1 LSDLPRPSF
10 EGSRQFAEEVMLWDA
25 IAQLGYRITFIHPI
39 SYRRDYIDY
48 LQKLF
53 NCYHNKA
60 DQIITKNVHFSD
72 DFP

>member
-1 LSDLPRPSF
+1 
-10 EGSRQFAEEVMLWDA
+10 MLWDA